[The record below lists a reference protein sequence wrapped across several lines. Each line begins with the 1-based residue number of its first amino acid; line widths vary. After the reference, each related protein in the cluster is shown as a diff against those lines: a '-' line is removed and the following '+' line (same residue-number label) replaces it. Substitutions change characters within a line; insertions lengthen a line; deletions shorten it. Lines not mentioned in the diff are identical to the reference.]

1 MQSTQILDFML
12 NQIMKNPNTSIA
24 RQYLH
29 YLILNNIYNE
39 TDIVTSEFIKVSF
52 NGNHLIHE
60 EQMNLTFNFIDKSKP
75 LFVC

>member
-52 NGNHLIHE
+52 NENHFSFIHE
-60 EQMNLTFNFIDKSKP
+60 EQMNLTSVHIF
-75 LFVC
+75 